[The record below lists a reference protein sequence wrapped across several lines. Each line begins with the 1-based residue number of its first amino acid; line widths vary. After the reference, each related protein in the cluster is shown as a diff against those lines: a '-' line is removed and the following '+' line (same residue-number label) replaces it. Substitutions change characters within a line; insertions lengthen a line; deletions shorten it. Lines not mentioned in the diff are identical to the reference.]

1 MSCPAIVLGVTAQR
15 RLCSLC
21 SSAPSRSSHSRSNIP
36 SMFCPKCRTE
46 YRPGFTR
53 CADCDVDLVD
63 SLPSQPAPADDDR
76 AVVVWSGNDPVAFG
90 AALAAMQTENIPHHV
105 ISAHD
110 QYASVA
116 PFHVPQYEI
125 LVPSEDV
132 SRAEDVIR
140 KALEPNPSE

>member
-1 MSCPAIVLGVTAQR
+1 
-15 RLCSLC
+15 
-21 SSAPSRSSHSRSNIP
+21 
-36 SMFCPKCRTE
+36 MFCPKCRTE